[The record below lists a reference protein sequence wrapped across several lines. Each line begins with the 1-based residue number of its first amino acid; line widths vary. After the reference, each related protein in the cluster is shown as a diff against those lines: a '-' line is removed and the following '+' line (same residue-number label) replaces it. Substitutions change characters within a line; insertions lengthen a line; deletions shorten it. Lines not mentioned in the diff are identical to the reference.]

1 MRRLIFWLAASAAI
15 AAPAPPTLR
24 LGNQAHPERYA
35 VQLTLDTDRES
46 FEGQTEIALTLQEA
60 TSLIWL
66 NGTHLEVQEA
76 SIASNGT
83 SRKASVVPG
92 GEDFIGFSWPHSIP
106 VGAATLTVRY
116 KGELSDKS
124 RSRNQTQ

>member
-1 MRRLIFWLAASAAI
+1 MAQTYELEAIITKTPYIIDSMRLLVFSFLLVFSLMASITI

-35 VQLTLDTDRES
+35 VQLTLDPDREA
-46 FEGQTEIALTLQEA
+46 FEGQIEIALTLQEP

-66 NGTHLEVQEA
+66 NGTNLEGREA

-83 SRKASVVPG
+83 SQK
-92 GEDFIGFSWPHSIP
+92 
-106 VGAATLTVRY
+106 
-116 KGELSDKS
+116 
-124 RSRNQTQ
+124 